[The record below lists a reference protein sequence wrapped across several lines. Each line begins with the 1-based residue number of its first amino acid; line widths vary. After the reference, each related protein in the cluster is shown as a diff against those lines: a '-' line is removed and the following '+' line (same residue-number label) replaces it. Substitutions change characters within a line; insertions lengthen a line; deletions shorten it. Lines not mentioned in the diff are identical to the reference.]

1 MNYILLILLFIVN
14 LSFGDKIQRS
24 IKDILID
31 GPAQMKLHALA
42 MITQGKINDELDE
55 SYLEAFEKCI
65 SENSVPVKLT
75 IARILSRHYVDNHK
89 TVSQKVIDLLIILST
104 DENNLVAEAAI
115 NEGLI
120 KLDEKNHEIN
130 EIIKNF
136 KDNTDFN

>member
-104 DENNLVAEAAI
+104 DENILVAEAAI

>member
-75 IARILSRHYVDNHK
+75 IAKILSRHYVDNHK

>member
-1 MNYILLILLFIVN
+1 MNYILIILLFIVN

-24 IKDILID
+24 VKDILMD

-75 IARILSRHYVDNHK
+75 IARILSKHYVDNHK

-104 DENNLVAEAAI
+104 DENILVAEVAI

-120 KLDEKNHEIN
+120 KLDEKNNEIN
-130 EIIKNF
+130 KIIKNF
-136 KDNTDFN
+136 KGNTDFN

>member
-55 SYLEAFEKCI
+55 SYLEAFEECI

-104 DENNLVAEAAI
+104 DENILVAEAAI

>member
-1 MNYILLILLFIVN
+1 MNYILIILLFIVN

-24 IKDILID
+24 VKDILID

-75 IARILSRHYVDNHK
+75 IARILSKHYVDNHK

-104 DENNLVAEAAI
+104 DENILVAEVAI

-120 KLDEKNHEIN
+120 KLDEKNNEIN
-130 EIIKNF
+130 KIIKNF
-136 KDNTDFN
+136 KGNTDFN